1 MKGFSTRM
9 LARAGIIAAMYI
21 ALTFLVFPVA
31 SGAIQFRVSEALT
44 ILPLFYVEA
53 IPALFVGCLLS
64 NIITGCVLADVIVGS
79 LITLVAGLLTYL
91 VGKFIKSTPL
101 KILLGGLPPV
111 LLNAFF
117 LPIIWYFAYG
127 SLDYVY
133 MLQVAFLLVS
143 QGVVIYLLGTALY
156 FAISK
161 LCAKGVKVFLDT
173 DACVSDTRKSK
184 DDDSTSA

>member
-9 LARAGIIAAMYI
+9 LARAGIISAMYI

-44 ILPLFYVEA
+44 LLPLFYVEA

-64 NIITGCVLADVIVGS
+64 NIITGCVIADVIIGS
-79 LITLVAGLLTYL
+79 LITLVASLLTYL
-91 VGKFIKSTPL
+91 VGRFIKSTPL

-143 QGVVIYLLGTALY
+143 QGVVIYLLGTAVY
-156 FAISK
+156 FAIAK
-161 LCAKGVKVFLDT
+161 LCAKGVKVFYATNVCASEAQED
-173 DACVSDTRKSK
+173 K
-184 DDDSTSA
+184 DEDCRS